1 VTKDEFEEQVRLL
14 LKTPAGREVLLRTMQ
29 AIPVSKEELKE
40 IEAKLARKHGK
51 SMSDILIECIQSG
64 ELTESEMAEA
74 MEMLKG
80 ASRLVV

>member
-1 VTKDEFEEQVRLL
+1 MTKDEFEEQVRLL

-29 AIPVSKEELKE
+29 ASPVSKEELKE

-64 ELTESEMAEA
+64 ELTESEIAEA

-80 ASRLVV
+80 ASKLVV

>member
-1 VTKDEFEEQVRLL
+1 MTKDEFEEQVRLL